1 MARTQEGGLRS
12 AEEIRRLAQEWL
24 EKGGREELAAAL
36 KAAEEANQI
45 LWEEVR
51 VDPAVMNKPVTV

>member
-1 MARTQEGGLRS
+1 MARQQQGGRLS

-24 EKGGREELAAAL
+24 DKGGREELTAAL

-45 LWEEVR
+45 LWKEVR
-51 VDPAVMNKPVTV
+51 IDPAVMNKPVTV

>member
-1 MARTQEGGLRS
+1 MAQTQGGGLRS
-12 AEEIRRLAQEWL
+12 VDETRRLAEEWL

-51 VDPAVMNKPVTV
+51 IDPATMSKPVTV

>member
-1 MARTQEGGLRS
+1 MARTQKGGLRS
-12 AEEIRRLAQEWL
+12 AEEIRRLALEWL

-45 LWEEVR
+45 LWKEVR

>member
-1 MARTQEGGLRS
+1 MARQQQGGRLS

-24 EKGGREELAAAL
+24 DKGGREELTAAL

-51 VDPAVMNKPVTV
+51 IDPEVMNKPVTV